1 MGVNSYDDLSI
12 IDIDKEEAY
21 KDYSQSTYGEEDYGN
36 ESRWMDGEESY
47 ANDCRWNNQEENYE
61 NASRWIYM
69 SYSTTKVK
77 ISTTSRLIEF
87 ASFVG
92 SVGGNLGLFVGF
104 SFISMFFFVYEQLE
118 KWFNKNLQI

>member
-12 IDIDKEEAY
+12 IDIDKKE
-21 KDYSQSTYGEEDYGN
+21 KVPGDYSQHTYGEEDYGN
-36 ESRWMDGEESY
+36 ESRWIDGEKSY
-47 ANDCRWNNQEENYE
+47 ENDCRWNNQEENYE

-118 KWFNKNLQI
+118 KWFNKKLF